1 MRIQVKLG
9 GELKRHGANGAR
21 EIESEDPLTVAAAM
35 EKLGVPGDADDV
47 LVIVN
52 DEIVP
57 PSEHARFELKEDDRL
72 ALMPQ
77 LKGG

>member
-1 MRIQVKLG
+1 MQIQLKLG
-9 GELKRHGANGAR
+9 GELKRYGRNGPQEFEA
-21 EIESEDPLTVAAAM
+21 EDALTVAAV
-35 EKLGVPGDADDV
+35 LDRIGIGTDVDQV

-57 PSEHARFELKEDDRL
+57 PGEHATFELKERDRL
-72 ALMPQ
+72 AVMPQ

>member
-1 MRIQVKLG
+1 MQIQVKLG
-9 GELKRHGANGAR
+9 GELKRHGGGGLQEFDTDGA
-21 EIESEDPLTVAAAM
+21 LTVAEAM
-35 EKLGVPGDADDV
+35 QQIGIDAGADDV

-57 PSEHARFELKEDDRL
+57 PGEQSQFQLKENDRL

>member
-1 MRIQVKLG
+1 MQIRVKLG
-9 GELKRHGANGAR
+9 GELKRYGSSGLQ
-21 EIESEDPLTVAAAM
+21 EIDSDGPLTVTGAM
-35 EKLGVPGDADDV
+35 AKIGINADADEV

-57 PSEHARFELKEDDRL
+57 PSEHGRRELKENDRL

>member
-1 MRIQVKLG
+1 MQIQVKLG
-9 GELKRHGANGAR
+9 GELKRYGSNGLQ
-21 EIESEDPLTVAAAM
+21 EIESDGALTVAGAM
-35 EKLGVPGDADDV
+35 EKIGISAGADEV

-57 PSEHARFELKEDDRL
+57 PSEHARFELKDNDRL

>member
-1 MRIQVKLG
+1 MQIQVKLG
-9 GELKRHGANGAR
+9 GELKRYGADGSQ
-21 EIESEDPLTVAAAM
+21 EFETDGPLTVARAMAKIGLAADSD
-35 EKLGVPGDADDV
+35 EV

-57 PSEHARFELKEDDRL
+57 PGQHASFELNENDRL

>member
-1 MRIQVKLG
+1 MQIQVKLG
-9 GELKRHGANGAR
+9 GVLKRYGESGPRDFEPRGA
-21 EIESEDPLTVAAAM
+21 LTVARAM
-35 EKLGVPGDADDV
+35 AEIGLPPDTDDV

-57 PSEHARFELKEDDRL
+57 PSEQDGRELQDNDRL

>member
-1 MRIQVKLG
+1 MQIQLKLG
-9 GELKRHGANGAR
+9 GELKRYGSNGLREFEGEGA
-21 EIESEDPLTVAAAM
+21 LTVAAVLDRIGIGG
-35 EKLGVPGDADDV
+35 EVDQV

-57 PSEHARFELKEDDRL
+57 PGEHAGFELKEQDRL
-72 ALMPQ
+72 AVMPQ

>member
-1 MRIQVKLG
+1 MQVQVKLG
-9 GELKRHGANGAR
+9 GELKRYG
-21 EIESEDPLTVAAAM
+21 ESGPRDFEPRGPLTVSRAM
-35 EKLGVPGDADDV
+35 AEIGIPSDADDV

-57 PSEHARFELKEDDRL
+57 PSEQGERELQDNDRL

>member
-1 MRIQVKLG
+1 MQIQLKLG
-9 GELKRHGANGAR
+9 GELKRYGSNGLQ
-21 EIESEDPLTVAAAM
+21 EIGSEGPLTVAGAM
-35 EKLGVPGDADDV
+35 EKIGIEAGTDDV

-57 PSEHARFELKEDDRL
+57 PSEHTQFELKDNDRL